1 MSRLQLN
8 QLTIKKLRFTNQIA
22 VIFGA
27 GRGIGKA
34 IATRLS
40 SEGAKLV
47 IIDILNEEIEQ
58 LKQQILKS
66 GGAVEA
72 HTLDVSDEKNCNE
85 CIQKIYTA
93 HKKIDILIN
102 TVGIVGPSNCP
113 IENYGL
119 EDFIHVINVNLVG
132 AFIISKAVIPI
143 MKERNYGRILHIASI
158 AGKEGNPGMVGYSAS
173 KAALIGMVKGLGK
186 ELAETNITVNGVA
199 PGLISSEMNSETDPK
214 MLAYM
219 VNKIPMK
226 RPGTV
231 DEVAALCLWI
241 VSQEASFNTGAIFDI
256 SGGRAT
262 Y

>member
-1 MSRLQLN
+1 M
-8 QLTIKKLRFTNQIA
+8 RFTNQIA

-40 SEGAKLV
+40 SEGAKL
-47 IIDILNEEIEQ
+47 IIADILIDEIEQ
-58 LKQQILKS
+58 VKQQILDT
-66 GGAVEA
+66 GGSVEA
-72 HTLDVSDEKNCNE
+72 YTLDISDEKKSNQ
-85 CIQKIYTA
+85 CIQKIFNK

-102 TVGIVGPSNCP
+102 TVGIVGPSSCP
-113 IENYGL
+113 IENYDL
-119 EDFIHVINVNLVG
+119 EDFIQVINVNLTG
-132 AFIISKAVIPI
+132 AFIVSKAVIPI
-143 MKERNYGRILHIASI
+143 MKKLNYGRILHIASI
-158 AGKEGNPGMVGYSAS
+158 AGKEGNPGMVGYTAS

-199 PGLISSEMNSETDPK
+199 PGLISSEMNSETDPE
-214 MLAYM
+214 MLSYM
-219 VNKIPMK
+219 INKIPMK

-231 DEVAALCLWI
+231 DEVAALALWI
-241 VSQEASFNTGAIFDI
+241 VSEEASFNTGSIFDI

>member
-1 MSRLQLN
+1 M
-8 QLTIKKLRFTNQIA
+8 RFTNQIA

-58 LKQQILKS
+58 LNQQILES

-85 CIQKIYTA
+85 CIQKIYTT

-102 TVGIVGPSNCP
+102 TVGIVGPSNCA

-132 AFIISKAVIPI
+132 AFIISKAAVSYTHLTLPTI
-143 MKERNYGRILHIASI
+143 
-158 AGKEGNPGMVGYSAS
+158 YS
-173 KAALIGMVKGLGK
+173 V
-186 ELAETNITVNGVA
+186 
-199 PGLISSEMNSETDPK
+199 
-214 MLAYM
+214 
-219 VNKIPMK
+219 
-226 RPGTV
+226 
-231 DEVAALCLWI
+231 
-241 VSQEASFNTGAIFDI
+241 
-256 SGGRAT
+256 
-262 Y
+262 

>member
-1 MSRLQLN
+1 
-8 QLTIKKLRFTNQIA
+8 LRFTKQIA

-40 SEGAKLV
+40 SEGAKL
-47 IIDILNEEIEQ
+47 IIADILIDEIEQ
-58 LKQQILKS
+58 VKQQILDA

-72 HTLDVSDEKNCNE
+72 YTFDISDEKKSNQ
-85 CIQKIYTA
+85 CIQKIFNK

-102 TVGIVGPSNCP
+102 TVGIVGPSSCP
-113 IENYGL
+113 IENYDL
-119 EDFIHVINVNLVG
+119 KDFIQVINVNLTG
-132 AFIISKAVIPI
+132 AFIVSKAVIPI
-143 MKERNYGRILHIASI
+143 MKKLNYGRILHIASI
-158 AGKEGNPGMVGYSAS
+158 AGKEGNPGMVGYTAS

-186 ELAETNITVNGVA
+186 ELAETNITINGVA
-199 PGLISSEMNSETDPK
+199 PGLISSEMNSETDPE
-214 MLAYM
+214 MLTYM

-231 DEVAALCLWI
+231 DEVAALALWI
-241 VSQEASFNTGAIFDI
+241 VSEEASFNTGSIFDI